1 MKIGVISKT
10 NEKGQVVIPKYMRR
24 QLGITNEIS
33 LNFILR
39 GEGIYIYPVEEVLTP
54 AQADNASYLE
64 ILKFTQG
71 SWAKENWEGLR
82 KKRKKIEKEAS
93 EKRKRKW

>member
-10 NEKGQVVIPKYMRR
+10 NEKGQVVIPQFMRK
-24 QLGITNEIS
+24 QLGITSEMP

-39 GEGIYIYPVEEVLTP
+39 GEGIYIYPVEEVITP
-54 AQADNASYLE
+54 TQSSNASYLE

-71 SWAKENWEGLR
+71 SWARENWGALR
-82 KKRKKIEKEAS
+82 RKRKKIEKSAS
-93 EKRKRKW
+93 EKRKKKW